1 MSSKSDRSK
10 RAGSGVA
17 MSAGDANQD
26 LQPIRFGSSESEAQ
40 VRSLLSKA
48 DTMRVRVRLADEQ
61 DVEGH
66 LFGGGDSSL
75 VLALQ
80 LSGDDDVEGHAIS
93 IHFPDAEQARR
104 FRNEL
109 LAAGVLTATL
119 AMGAGAGVALAP
131 HQTGT
136 ATAPTQATVFM
147 DTSAQAREG
156 GSLTQSRTLSIP
168 VGSASDTAQKAR
180 DAAAASG
187 VTGPALKSETGSQSK
202 GTTNA
207 INPAAADAARTQAGL
222 SGSLAG
228 SSSTDTPTIQSERVR
243 EGGLLSEGSS
253 VSTPQGATSQSAA
266 DQINAEIAGAR
277 AATPADAATQAR
289 EGGALSQS
297 GANPMAAADAARTQ
311 AGITGS
317 LAGSTTAKET
327 PAIPQGAAPM
337 SAADQINAEIAA
349 ARAGAQADASIP
361 QAAAPMSAADQ
372 INAEI
377 AAARAAATPAA
388 DAQTQAREGGAL
400 GETGVNPMAAADA
413 ARTQAGISGS
423 LAGTPTGDASTKA
436 REGGSLSQSTTSSP
450 AVDYSGKPLPDGT
463 SPSSPSSPSSPGVDY
478 SGKPLPPTE
487 E

>member
-10 RAGSGVA
+10 GAGSGVA
-17 MSAGDANQD
+17 MSAGDARQV
-26 LQPIRFGSSESEAQ
+26 LQPVRFGSSESEAQ

-119 AMGAGAGVALAP
+119 AMGVGTGIALAP

-136 ATAPTQATVFM
+136 AAAPASQATVFM

-156 GSLTQSRTLSIP
+156 GAITQSSTLAIP
-168 VGSASDTAQKAR
+168 VGSASDIAQKAQ
-180 DAAAASG
+180 AAESG
-187 VTGPALKSETGSQSK
+187 VTGPALKSQVGSQSK
-202 GTTNA
+202 AGA
-207 INPAAADAARTQAGL
+207 AVNPAAAADAARTEAGI

-228 SSSTDTPTIQSERVR
+228 TTMGT
-243 EGGLLSEGSS
+243 
-253 VSTPQGATSQSAA
+253 
-266 DQINAEIAGAR
+266 AGN
-277 AATPADAATQAR
+277 PA
-289 EGGALSQS
+289 
-297 GANPMAAADAARTQ
+297 AAADAARTQ

-317 LAGSTTAKET
+317 LAGSTTGNDVSTRAREGGATSSVNQVAAGDAARTEAGITGSLAGSSTGDVSTQAREGGALSET
-327 PAIPQGAAPM
+327 AVNPAAAADAARTAAGISGSLAGSTARET
-337 SAADQINAEIAA
+337 SAAQQISDEIAA
-349 ARAGAQADASIP
+349 ARTAAAQTAASAEASIP
-361 QAAAPMSAADQ
+361 QGASALSAADQ

-400 GETGVNPMAAADA
+400 SQATTNP
-413 ARTQAGISGS
+413 
-423 LAGTPTGDASTKA
+423 TPK
-436 REGGSLSQSTTSSP
+436 
-450 AVDYSGKPLPDGT
+450 
-463 SPSSPSSPSSPGVDY
+463 VDY
-478 SGKPLPPTE
+478 SGKPLPPEPTSASDTSQSSPNVDYSGKPLPTE
-487 E
+487 